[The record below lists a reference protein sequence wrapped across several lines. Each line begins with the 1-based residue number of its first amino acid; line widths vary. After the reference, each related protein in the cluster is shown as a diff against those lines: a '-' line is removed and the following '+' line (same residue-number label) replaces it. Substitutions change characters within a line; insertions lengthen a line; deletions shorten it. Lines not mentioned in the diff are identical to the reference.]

1 MMKKLF
7 EVMRVYGL
15 VVGAAAS
22 LWAQA
27 PLITAEGFAVPQ
39 AGKTFSFPRDHGAH
53 PDFKLEW
60 WYVTGHL
67 FKEGAEGAGG
77 RRLGFQAT
85 FFRQA
90 APDKSVQLHLAH
102 MAIIDVATGR
112 FLHQERLNR
121 AGWDAG
127 SAEET
132 LEVRQGNWSLRLSD
146 PAAAA
151 GAERME
157 LRGGVQAEA
166 ALALTLTPVKPLV
179 VFGENSI
186 SRKGAAPTT
195 EKVVV
200 ELGVDGSKGFD
211 LYGDLT
217 PRNGEPL
224 DKCIRMNGNVV
235 YRFATQV
242 IVESAKR
249 VLEAGGYTQD
259 DIDLFVPHQ
268 ANLRII
274 ESGVERLGFPSERVV
289 VTLDQY
295 GNTSSASIP
304 LCLDYAWRTGRLQPG
319 QRLLM
324 MGLGGGLAWGTCLI
338 RWMGEP
344 A

>member
-1 MMKKLF
+1 VIGAT
-7 EVMRVYGL
+7 ESDIAIIA
-15 VVGAAAS
+15 VGAAIPERIVTNDEISLRVETDDAWIRERTGIAERRIARDDQTVTDLAIIAARQAIERADIAPSEIDLILTATAS
-22 LWAQA
+22 PERSFPSISALVADDIGA
-27 PLITAEGFAVPQ
+27 HSAGAVDMLAACAGFAY
-39 AGKTFSFPRDHGAH
+39 A
-53 PDFKLEW
+53 L
-60 WYVTGHL
+60 GHAIAQINSGMATTVMVI
-67 FKEGAEGAGG
+67 GAEVLSRITDWDDRGTCILFGDGAG
-77 RRLGFQAT
+77 
-85 FFRQA
+85 
-90 APDKSVQLHLAH
+90 
-102 MAIIDVATGR
+102 AIIV
-112 FLHQERLNR
+112 
-121 AGWDAG
+121 
-127 SAEET
+127 
-132 LEVRQGNWSLRLSD
+132 
-146 PAAAA
+146 
-151 GAERME
+151 
-157 LRGGVQAEA
+157 
-166 ALALTLTPVKPLV
+166 
-179 VFGENSI
+179 
-186 SRKGAAPTT
+186 RKGAAPTP

-224 DKCIRMNGNVV
+224 DKCIRMNGNAV

-319 QRLLM
+319 QRLMM
-324 MGLGGGLAWGTCLI
+324 MGLGGGLAWGTVMI
-338 RWMGEP
+338 RWMGAP
-344 A
+344 V

>member
-1 MMKKLF
+1 MIGAT
-7 EVMRVYGL
+7 ESDIAIIA
-15 VVGAAAS
+15 VGAAIPERIVTNDEISLRVETDDAWIRERTGIAERRIARDDQTVTDLAIIAARQAIERADIAPAEIDLILTATAS
-22 LWAQA
+22 PERSFPSISALVADDIGA
-27 PLITAEGFAVPQ
+27 HSAGAVDMLAACAGFAY
-39 AGKTFSFPRDHGAH
+39 A
-53 PDFKLEW
+53 L
-60 WYVTGHL
+60 GHAIAQINSGMATTVMVI
-67 FKEGAEGAGG
+67 GAEVLSRITDWDDRGTCILFGDGAG
-77 RRLGFQAT
+77 
-85 FFRQA
+85 
-90 APDKSVQLHLAH
+90 
-102 MAIIDVATGR
+102 AIIV
-112 FLHQERLNR
+112 
-121 AGWDAG
+121 
-127 SAEET
+127 
-132 LEVRQGNWSLRLSD
+132 
-146 PAAAA
+146 
-151 GAERME
+151 
-157 LRGGVQAEA
+157 
-166 ALALTLTPVKPLV
+166 
-179 VFGENSI
+179 
-186 SRKGAAPTT
+186 RKGAAPTT

-319 QRLLM
+319 QRLMM
-324 MGLGGGLAWGTCLI
+324 MGLGGGLAWGTVMI
-338 RWMGEP
+338 RWMGDP

>member
-1 MMKKLF
+1 MIGAT
-7 EVMRVYGL
+7 ESDVAIIG
-15 VVGAAAS
+15 VGAAIPERILTNEEISQRVETDDAWIRERTGIAERRIARDDQTVTDLAIIAARQAIERADIAPAEIDLILTATAS
-22 LWAQA
+22 PERSFPSISALVADDIGA
-27 PLITAEGFAVPQ
+27 HSAGAIDMLAACAGFAY
-39 AGKTFSFPRDHGAH
+39 A
-53 PDFKLEW
+53 L
-60 WYVTGHL
+60 GHAIAQINSGMATTVMVI
-67 FKEGAEGAGG
+67 GAEVLSRITDWDDRGTCILFGDGAG
-77 RRLGFQAT
+77 
-85 FFRQA
+85 
-90 APDKSVQLHLAH
+90 
-102 MAIIDVATGR
+102 AIIV
-112 FLHQERLNR
+112 
-121 AGWDAG
+121 
-127 SAEET
+127 
-132 LEVRQGNWSLRLSD
+132 
-146 PAAAA
+146 
-151 GAERME
+151 
-157 LRGGVQAEA
+157 
-166 ALALTLTPVKPLV
+166 
-179 VFGENSI
+179 
-186 SRKGAAPTT
+186 RKGAAPTI

-319 QRLLM
+319 QRLMM
-324 MGLGGGLAWGTCLI
+324 MGLGGGLAWGTVMI
-338 RWMGEP
+338 RWMGDP